1 MWLWCV
7 NVGSSIIINVPLG
20 GFIGN
25 GRGYAHV
32 VEGDIWEISITS

>member
-7 NVGSSIIINVPLG
+7 SVGSSMIINVPLG
-20 GFIGN
+20 GPIDN

-32 VEGDIWEISITS
+32 VEGDIWEISTPS